1 MAVTVCSTAFETLGR
16 RQAAAL
22 GCAGLPIALVPHP
35 FGLRARAELPPL
47 AGEVAAQIAQL
58 VTAGDAPTAAAA
70 PARCAAALSV
80 PADMEALHRYC
91 IEQHLSD
98 GLPVIAPTAER
109 VARMLA
115 GTSLAR
121 DAVVAQVAPAYGE
134 ATVERIAANAVMA
147 GCVPAHM
154 NVLIAAVRAMAAP
167 EFNLQ
172 GIQAT
177 TNPAAVWLV
186 VNGPIAAALGL
197 NGGANCLGQGAAGN
211 IALGRALRLI
221 LQNVGGAH
229 PGEMDRATHGQP
241 GKIAMCCAENEAASP
256 WPPLQVERGFAAG
269 TGTVTVVGFSGT
281 LNMNTHSKNADE
293 ILRTIADA
301 MAHGP
306 SNDYWC
312 GGEPWIVISP
322 EHAQILA
329 QAGFDKATVKQRLWV
344 QSRMAA
350 SRMADRDFE
359 RTRRTRREE
368 LGEIT
373 SDTLLPIAPA
383 PARIG
388 ILVAGGEG
396 THSVYVPG
404 FGNSHSV
411 TRAVDAQGAAQP

>member
-16 RQAAAL
+16 RQAASL
-22 GCAGLPIALVPHP
+22 GCAGLPIAFVPHP
-35 FGLRARAELPPL
+35 FGLRARAELPQL
-47 AGEVAAQIAQL
+47 AEDVAAQIAKL
-58 VTAGDAPTAAAA
+58 VVQGGAAPGGTAAAA
-70 PARCAAALSV
+70 HAGTLSV
-80 PADMEALHRYC
+80 PADMDDLHRYC
-91 IEQHLSD
+91 IEQRLSD
-98 GLPVIAPTAER
+98 GLPVIAPSAER

-115 GTSLAR
+115 ATTQPR
-121 DAVVAQVAPAYGE
+121 DAVIARIAPAYGE

-147 GCVPAHM
+147 GCAPGAM
-154 NVLIAAVRAMAAP
+154 NALIAALRAVASP

-186 VNGPIAAALGL
+186 VSGPVAAALEVNAGT
-197 NGGANCLGQGAAGN
+197 NCLGQGAAAN
-211 IALGRALRLI
+211 LTLGRALRLI
-221 LQNVGGAH
+221 LQNIGGAF
-229 PGEMDRATHGQP
+229 PGEMDHATHGQP
-241 GKIAMCCAENEAASP
+241 GKISMCCAENAAASP
-256 WPPLQVERGFAAG
+256 WESLQVERGFAAG
-269 TGTVTVVGFSGT
+269 ASSVTAIGFSGT

-312 GGEPWIVISP
+312 GGEPWIVVAP

-329 QAGFDKATVKQRLWV
+329 QAGLAKADVKRRLWE
-344 QSRMAA
+344 QSKMKA
-350 SRMADRDFE
+350 SRMAEKDFE

-373 SDTLLPIAPA
+373 PETMLPVTRAA
-383 PARIG
+383 QDIG
-388 ILVAGGEG
+388 ILVAGGAG

-404 FGNSHSV
+404 FGNSRSV
-411 TRAVDAQGAAQP
+411 TRAVEE

>member
-35 FGLRARAELPPL
+35 FGLRSRAEIPSL
-47 AGEVAAQIAQL
+47 ADDVAAQIARL
-58 VTAGDAPTAAAA
+58 VVRVGTAAA
-70 PARCAAALSV
+70 PAAARAETLRV
-80 PADMEALHRYC
+80 PDDMEALHRYC
-91 IEQHLSD
+91 IAQRMSD

-115 GTSLAR
+115 ATRQPR
-121 DAVVAQVAPAYGE
+121 DAVIARVAPGYGE

-147 GCVPAHM
+147 GCAPGCM
-154 NVLIAAVRAMAAP
+154 NVLIAALRAVEAP

-186 VNGPIAAALGL
+186 VNGPVAAALGV
-197 NGGANCLGQGAAGN
+197 NAGTNCLGQGAAAN
-211 IALGRALRLI
+211 VTLGRALRLI
-221 LQNVGGAH
+221 LQNVGGAF

-241 GKIAMCCAENEAASP
+241 GKISMCCAENEAASP
-256 WPPLQVERGFAAG
+256 WEPLQVERGFAAG
-269 TGTVTVVGFSGT
+269 AGTVTAIGFSGT
-281 LNMNTHSKNADE
+281 LNMNTHSKNSDE

-312 GGEPWIVISP
+312 GGEPWLVISP
-322 EHAQILA
+322 EHAQVLA
-329 QAGFDKATVKQRLWV
+329 QAGLAKADVKRRLWE
-344 QSRMAA
+344 QSKMAA
-350 SRMADRDFE
+350 LRMADRDFE
-359 RTRRTRREE
+359 RTQRTRRGE

-373 SDTLLPIAPA
+373 PETMLPVARAPQD
-383 PARIG
+383 IG

-404 FGNSHSV
+404 FGNSRSV
-411 TRAVDAQGAAQP
+411 TCAVDE